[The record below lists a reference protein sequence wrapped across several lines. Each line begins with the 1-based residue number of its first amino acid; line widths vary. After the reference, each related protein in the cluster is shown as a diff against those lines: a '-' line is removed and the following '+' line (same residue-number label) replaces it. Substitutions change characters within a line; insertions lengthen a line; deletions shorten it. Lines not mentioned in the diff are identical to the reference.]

1 MPSIFIDGNNVSRR
15 RKSSLLW
22 SAGQAGSCRAGR
34 YAVNPIPDFGLCL
47 MGFLDGTGFA
57 HGPSIMAEWTTHGAD
72 RTAFPVL
79 SAEAAVEVLQQVI
92 AAQWHT

>member
-1 MPSIFIDGNNVSRR
+1 
-15 RKSSLLW
+15 
-22 SAGQAGSCRAGR
+22 
-34 YAVNPIPDFGLCL
+34 